1 MRKNQRR
8 FLCLGISILAA
19 LTFSPVLLGQVSP
32 RSEKTV
38 PVITDWSSHH
48 LIFSKPATAEQ
59 ARRAE
64 RDARY
69 RQQQLRHLPS
79 RLAEAEMRG
88 VVVSRHHRR
97 GSDPGIN
104 KDWSIDLG
112 TGATVGATN
121 YPAKIAFRPT
131 NATCAGGATQPD
143 VVVYATGLAGSTSQA
158 NIAAFDNLYSGCS
171 GDGSVP
177 TVYWGYNTSGG
188 TVTTSPE
195 FSGDGTQMAFIQ
207 TDSFGSGNLVL
218 LKWAALSGTIGAPV
232 SLTRV
237 RDADY
242 PTCTA
247 PCMAMAVLRD
257 GNGTLQP
264 DSNSSVFLD
273 YFDDAA
279 YVGDDGGWLHKFTPV
294 FRGVP
299 AEVRSGGWPVQVNS
313 GSPTALNSPVYD
325 SGSGNVFVTD
335 NGGFLYLVDPTPTV
349 TQSGQ
354 LDFSSVNDGGPGIV
368 EGPIVDSGSGLVYVF
383 APSDGS
389 GLCAGAADCTA
400 VYKLSTSFIAGDTW
414 IEGGGR
420 KQHHL
425 WVSPKSPV
433 PRRF

>member
-354 LDFSSVNDGGPGIV
+354 LDFSIEFDSGPGIV
-368 EGPIVDSGSGLVYVF
+368 EGPIVDSTSGLVYVF
-383 APSDGS
+383 VPSDGS
-389 GLCAGAADCTA
+389 GICTGGTADCTA
-400 VYKLSTSFIAGDTW
+400 VYQLTTNFIAGDTGS
-414 IEGGGR
+414 EAKVGASTVEPG
-420 KQHHL
+420 
-425 WVSPKSPV
+425 SP
-433 PRRF
+433 